1 MPARNAALFA
11 AIVAALLAFRT
22 GAAAQ
27 TLPAAAD
34 NFPGVAIAALPYESL
49 ANTEDATVEPG
60 EPLQP
65 MSTAT
70 LWFHFTAA
78 NDGAI
83 GVELHQDGVTGGSV
97 TAYTGTKLADL
108 TMVAD
113 GSTSS
118 TGQWAAVF
126 RVKAGV
132 TYYLQVASNQF
143 DPPYAAKLTLRL
155 AAGSPPANDL
165 FPGPAIT
172 TLPFSDVVDTAFAT
186 VDAGEPSLLGGTVWY
201 SFTGP
206 AGGATMQADI
216 LATSFASGFAVKDA
230 ETRDIPGAGRGTTVQ
245 CGTAQVTV
253 FYVRAGET
261 VWIQAGSQGFPGPRG
276 QLSFHLRQVDAST
289 VALCPGD
296 QPPFNYDVVK
306 EVVVPLIGDDGRTHY
321 VTMIQDTAGVVR
333 IRLSLFNFQP
343 GRYNVIIRQRA
354 ACDDSGGLVGQLKPP
369 LSLDADSASYLV
381 LTFWNTDL
389 VSLTPGA
396 PNSIYDA
403 DGAALAVYRPGSG
416 GSGLRAACAILSGPP
431 GAPGTGTG
439 LRHADPGAFP
449 WPLAAG
455 VAFAFAASAAVAGW
469 AGARRRP

>member
-1 MPARNAALFA
+1 MQARAAALVAAIVVALFA
-11 AIVAALLAFRT
+11 FRAA
-22 GAAAQ
+22 GAAQ
-27 TLPAAAD
+27 TLPVGAD
-34 NFPGVAIAALPYESL
+34 NFPGVAIDTLPYEAL
-49 ANTEDATVEPG
+49 ANTRDATVEPG

-78 NDGAI
+78 GEGAV
-83 GVELHQDGVTGGSV
+83 GVALHQDGVTGGSA
-97 TAYTGTKLADL
+97 TAYTGTRLEDL
-108 TMVAD
+108 TVVD
-113 GSTSS
+113 GGSTSS
-118 TGQWAAVF
+118 AGQWAAVF

-132 TYYLQVASNQF
+132 TYYLQVASSQF
-143 DPPYAAKLTLRL
+143 DPPYAAKLTLRV
-155 AAGSPPANDL
+155 AAGSPPANDI
-165 FPGPAIT
+165 FPGAAIT
-172 TLPFSDVVDTAFAT
+172 ALPFSDVVDTTFAT
-186 VDAGEPSLLGGTVWY
+186 VDAGEPSVLGGTIWY

-206 AGGATMQADI
+206 AGGATMQADT
-216 LATSFASGFAVKDA
+216 LGTSFPSGLAVKDA
-230 ETRDIPGAGRGTTVQ
+230 ETRDIPGAGRGTSVQ
-245 CGTAQVTV
+245 CGTAQVTG
-253 FYVRAGET
+253 FYVRPGET

-276 QLSFHLRQVDAST
+276 QLSFHLRQLDAGT

-306 EVVVPLIGDDGRTHY
+306 EVVVSLIGDDGRTHY

-333 IRLSLFNFQP
+333 IRLSLFFFQP
-343 GRYNVIIRQRA
+343 GTYNVIIRQRA

-369 LSLDADSASYLV
+369 LALDADSASSLV
-381 LTFWNTDL
+381 LIFWNTDL

-431 GAPGTGTG
+431 GVPATGTG
-439 LRHADPGAFP
+439 LRPADSGTFL

-469 AGARRRP
+469 AGARRRS